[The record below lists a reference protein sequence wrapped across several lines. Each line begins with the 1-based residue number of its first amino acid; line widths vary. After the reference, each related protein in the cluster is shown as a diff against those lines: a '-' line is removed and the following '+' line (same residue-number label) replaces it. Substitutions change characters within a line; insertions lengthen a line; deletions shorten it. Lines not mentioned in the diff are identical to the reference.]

1 MNKKCF
7 RNGIRPSSFKQ
18 ILKKFIFYKKIIKK
32 IFPKKS
38 IFFLNTKVN
47 YLICLKTC
55 ARDLLT
61 LVALAH
67 SISHLSFFFLLCFNY
82 VPFDNR
88 K

>member
-38 IFFLNTKVN
+38 IFFKYENQLSYMPKDLCSRFANPS
-47 YLICLKTC
+47 CTC
-55 ARDLLT
+55 T
-61 LVALAH
+61 
-67 SISHLSFFFLLCFNY
+67 
-82 VPFDNR
+82 
-88 K
+88 